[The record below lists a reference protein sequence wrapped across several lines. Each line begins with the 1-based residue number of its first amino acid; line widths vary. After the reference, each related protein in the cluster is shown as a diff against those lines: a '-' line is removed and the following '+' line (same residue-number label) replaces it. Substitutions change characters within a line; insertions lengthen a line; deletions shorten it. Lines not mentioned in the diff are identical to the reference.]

1 MNIRLMAVLMVLC
14 FVTPA
19 VVADEVIYR
28 VERHKL
34 KVNPSRI
41 SGAKNNHQPVVS
53 NHFVGENDRAAVK
66 VLQKV
71 PAQILPLQ
79 SLKQTSRLRKS
90 AGYDPDFQYRCPW
103 AWSELRREIS
113 NSVEYDRRQSQT
125 QNQLPLH
132 GGALNVS
139 ASHN

>member
-1 MNIRLMAVLMVLC
+1 MQNR
-14 FVTPA
+14 
-19 VVADEVIYR
+19 
-28 VERHKL
+28 
-34 KVNPSRI
+34 
-41 SGAKNNHQPVVS
+41 HQPIVT
-53 NHFVGENDRAAVK
+53 NKFVGANQRTAVK
-66 VLQKV
+66 VVPKV
-71 PAQILPLQ
+71 PAQIFPAQ
-79 SLKQTSRLRKS
+79 SHQQTSRLRKS

-113 NSVEYDRRQSQT
+113 NAAKYERRPSQT